1 MRMKIN
7 IKESSKTVEVWVDS
21 SEKATYRD
29 TKEYK
34 ETVAAYKNNY
44 SINVF
49 VGGNRPL
56 LQTITELLK
65 EQSKSLAYAS

>member
-21 SEKATYRD
+21 SEKTTYKD
-29 TKEYK
+29 TNEYK
-34 ETVAAYKNNY
+34 DAIATYKNNY